1 MSRRP
6 NPNLAAHSQLHN
18 SLNFHEDSILP
29 RARCMFQRLKLAVLF
44 LAFVAAIGIV
54 GTSHVAHTG
63 ANNEEVALSL
73 ATLLR
78 SARAVISDNQKHIND
93 ASKGDKGLSSQV
105 VLAKAKA
112 NYKKATGVDIGSIDG
127 ASLQGELL
135 KTAIDS
141 IVEVMDEAQS
151 LINKEGVS
159 FKGFLPVVFARLVIE
174 KFRARKGAI
183 ADLKLTAPKQYV
195 RNRANR
201 PDAWEHDIIENQF
214 KSGSHAKGTP
224 VSAMSDKGGKPAF
237 RLILSEYITRRPASA
252 VTANPRANWT

>member
-1 MSRRP
+1 
-6 NPNLAAHSQLHN
+6 
-18 SLNFHEDSILP
+18 
-29 RARCMFQRLKLAVLF
+29 MFQRLKLAVLF

-112 NYKKATGVDIGSIDG
+112 HYKKATGVDIGSIDG

-141 IVEVMDEAQS
+141 IVEVMNEAQS

-183 ADLKLTAPKQYV
+183 AGSQADCAEAIRSQPGEPTGRLGTRHHRKPVQVWLACKRHARVGHVGQGRQAGLSTHPAGVYYKASCLSCHGEPKG
-195 RNRANR
+195 
-201 PDAWEHDIIENQF
+201 ELDI
-214 KSGSHAKGTP
+214 T
-224 VSAMSDKGGKPAF
+224 GGKKEGGTLGEVGGAISIV
-237 RLILSEYITRRPASA
+237 LYQ
-252 VTANPRANWT
+252 